1 MGLTILPPDIKKGNF
16 AYIAEDSNSIR
27 VGLMQIKG
35 ISEHSW
41 EQFLIE
47 REKQNFFDFSDF
59 LSRTIFREREIETLI
74 KCGACDCFEMNRPQL
89 MWLSKST
96 RKANPKNQS
105 YDLFRSSIQ
114 IPVLKDYN
122 EDEKLY
128 WEMKLMDIAVRK
140 HPLHLYK
147 PWNKVTDFISAK
159 EIPDHAAE
167 IVKLI
172 GWQVTTKPVM
182 TGKNKPM
189 LFVSFEDTDCIYET
203 TFFPRAYQTYG
214 HLFVDRGPYLV
225 EGKVEE
231 DHGVFTIKV
240 ESLQHL

>member
-1 MGLTILPPDIKKGNF
+1 
-16 AYIAEDSNSIR
+16 

-47 REKQNFFDFSDF
+47 REKQNFFDFNDF
-59 LSRTIFREREIETLI
+59 LSRTVFRQAEIETLI
-74 KCGACDCFEMNRPQL
+74 KSGACDCFEMNRPQL
-89 MWLSKST
+89 MWFLKST
-96 RKANPKNQS
+96 HRTQEKS
-105 YDLFRSSIQ
+105 YDLFRSTIQ
-114 IPVLKDYN
+114 MPLLKDYT

-147 PWNKVTDFISAK
+147 PWNKVSDFISAT
-159 EIPDHAAE
+159 EIPDHPGE

-182 TGKNKPM
+182 TSKNQAM
-189 LFVSFEDTDCIYET
+189 LFVSFEDIDCIYET
-203 TFFPRAYQTYG
+203 TFFPKAYQAYG
-214 HLFVDRGPYLV
+214 DLFVDRGPYLV
-225 EGKVEE
+225 EGRVEE
-231 DHGVFTIKV
+231 DHGVFTINV
-240 ESLQHL
+240 ESLEHI